1 MYRSQCNLTPP
12 MWPTFKTEHPFKPTE
27 VLPEDVR
34 LATLAFGF
42 TIGFGYF
49 VVWHAIKQTR
59 KIQMRS
65 AYIIMC
71 WIEIAACIAW
81 AIISWLYITGAIGH
95 SFWLFFVIVT
105 IWTIQ
110 IQLLLQIII
119 NRICILLPD
128 PSQRFWLKSIV
139 AVWIIMISI
148 SVYCIWI
155 PAQLQIS
162 ERYIRVNLFWDHAE
176 KILYLFTDAALNI
189 TFMRLIRQRLV
200 SRGVSSLADF
210 CSTPND
216 LNKLTK
222 YDKLVAMNSRMI
234 LVSLSMDV
242 VIIGMLSY
250 RNSLVYMQFHPVAFM
265 VKLEIEMCMSRLM
278 VKVARGT
285 GIDVPEGPAKAPNRL
300 EEPHTSSRGVNVQIT
315 TQVVTHTDNLG
326 ADYESSHGPEE
337 RDEKTPPMYET
348 DLEAQFQLDHM
359 DPVATDSY
367 EIADIAKGRKTV
379 QWATKGQE
387 RLLAKVGP
395 WSCGT
400 YHSHRDER
408 HWNSRDRYCGVYM
421 MPPRSKRKRAG
432 APARVTRS
440 KAQAP
445 RAPDDQVTTRVS
457 KSANN
462 GADSGPGPS
471 TRRTRPHL
479 IMEVVLPASKRP
491 TPKTSSAPTPDS
503 PAPPIVM
510 PAPPDLP
517 SSSPIRIPEPVRES
531 TPQVQG
537 KGGKGKAGVDSLP
550 PSSPPPM
557 SSPAQELKWDNSSDP
572 VFSTPTPSPSRSRR
586 HSKEASA
593 HQPTPTKANA
603 PAPLLPT
610 HATSHPSSP
619 SVNVHPELEVV
630 HSDRAKPPQEEEIQE
645 HKLPTSP
652 APYSDTLAADDPFGF
667 LAAETRLRER
677 RIEMGIE
684 DTGAGTG
691 MPSSGGPE
699 SFDQSVYEEAFASI
713 FYDPQSGTI
722 TAPSEA
728 ESQRRGAH
736 ASTEASLYDTDGNGE
751 GTSKAKLKRKRT
763 MEVVIPTKGKG
774 EENSKGNK
782 RTEEAPKESSPKS
795 KSTRSKGKGKGKEKA
810 KEHILTTYELEAML
824 PHRIKRSRKPRN
836 KESIPLSDVDSDEPS
851 SPPKKSKV
859 VSAAKKK
866 TGRGAAKTTKKD
878 SKPPKAGSSK
888 VEKSTARLP
897 KRVRSG
903 ETANMD
909 DDTRK
914 RFEAE
919 RKRRVEAYKAL
930 DTYTLEEEEVV
941 W

>member
-1 MYRSQCNLTPP
+1 
-12 MWPTFKTEHPFKPTE
+12 MWPTFETEHPFKSAET
-27 VLPEDVR
+27 LPEDVR

-42 TIGFGYF
+42 TMGFGYF
-49 VVWHAIKQTR
+49 VIWHAIKQTHR
-59 KIQMRS
+59 IQRRS

-71 WIEIAACIAW
+71 WVEIAACIAW
-81 AIISWLYITGAIGH
+81 AIIAWLYITGIIGH
-95 SFWLFFVIVT
+95 SFWLFFLIVT
-105 IWTIQ
+105 IWSIQ

-119 NRICILLPD
+119 NRICIILPNT
-128 PSQRFWLKSIV
+128 SRRFWLKFIV
-139 AVWIIMISI
+139 AAWIVMISI
-148 SVYCIWI
+148 SVYIIWI

-162 ERYIRVNLFWDHAE
+162 ERWIRANLYWDHVE

-200 SRGVSSLADF
+200 STG
-210 CSTPND
+210 
-216 LNKLTK
+216 LTK

-234 LVSLSMDV
+234 FVSLSMDV

-250 RNSLVYMQFHPVAFM
+250 RNSLVYMQFHPVAFL

-278 VKVARGT
+278 VKVATST
-285 GIDVPEGPAKAPNRL
+285 GIDVKEGPPRPPIL
-300 EEPHTSSRGVNVQIT
+300 SEGSHTGSGGVNVHVT
-315 TQVVTHTDNLG
+315 THVVTHTDNLG
-326 ADYESSHGPEE
+326 VDYASSQGPEG
-337 RDEKTPPMYET
+337 RDEKIPPLYDEA
-348 DLEAQFQLDHM
+348 DLEGQFQLNHM
-359 DPVATDSY
+359 DPVAKDSHG
-367 EIADIAKGRKTV
+367 IVDIAKDRKTV
-379 QWATKGQE
+379 QWVAEGRE
-387 RLLAKVGP
+387 R
-395 WSCGT
+395 
-400 YHSHRDER
+400 
-408 HWNSRDRYCGVYM
+408 GVYM
-421 MPPRSKRKRAG
+421 MPPRSKRKRAA

-445 RAPDDQVTTRVS
+445 PAPDDQATTIVS
-457 KSANN
+457 KPANN

-491 TPKTSSAPTPDS
+491 TPKPSSAPTPDS
-503 PAPPIVM
+503 PVAPIVM
-510 PAPPDLP
+510 PAPPNPP
-517 SSSPIRIPEPVRES
+517 SSSPIRIAEPVRES

-537 KGGKGKAGVDSLP
+537 KGGKGKAGIDSLP

-593 HQPTPTKANA
+593 HQPTPTKANV
-603 PAPLLPT
+603 PAPLPPT
-610 HATSHPSSP
+610 HPTPHPNSP
-619 SVNVHPELEVV
+619 SANVHPELEVV
-630 HSDRAKPPQEEEIQE
+630 HSERSNPLQEEEIQE
-645 HKLPTSP
+645 HKPPTSP

-667 LAAETRLRER
+667 LAAENRLRER
-677 RIEMGIE
+677 RIQMGIE
-684 DTGAGTG
+684 DTGAGPA

-728 ESQRRGAH
+728 GSQRRSAH

-751 GTSKAKLKRKRT
+751 GTNKAKLKRKRT
-763 MEVVIPTKGKG
+763 MEVVIPTK
-774 EENSKGNK
+774 SKGK
-782 RTEEAPKESSPKS
+782 ERSKESKQAEEAPKEPSPKS
-795 KSTRSKGKGKGKEKA
+795 KSTKIRQKGKEKA

-824 PHRIKRSRKPRN
+824 PHRIRRTRKPRN
-836 KESIPLSDVDSDEPS
+836 EEHIPLSDVDSDEPS
-851 SPPKKSKV
+851 SPPKKSKTA
-859 VSAAKKK
+859 SAVKKK
-866 TGRGAAKTTKKD
+866 TGRGPSKTTKKD
-878 SKPPKAGSSK
+878 PKSAKAGSSK
-888 VEKSTARLP
+888 VEKPTARPP

-903 ETANMD
+903 EMADMD

-919 RKRRVEAYKAL
+919 RKRRLEAYKAL